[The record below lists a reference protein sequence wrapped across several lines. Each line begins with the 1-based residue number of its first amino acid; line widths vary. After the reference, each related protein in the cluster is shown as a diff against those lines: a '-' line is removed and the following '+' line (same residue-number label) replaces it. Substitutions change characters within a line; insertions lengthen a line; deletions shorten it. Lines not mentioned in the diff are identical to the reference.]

1 MPVPQNAVDA
11 ARKYFEQ
18 HFRKQAHRIVRTES
32 DKHPKEGHPIH
43 LFIAV
48 GSEGSN
54 AAPVEL
60 VLDDEGRVIELANER
75 KSLFIPHVDPVPP
88 HIADAV
94 KVTVEPAVNN
104 LRLGECDTASETI
117 TVTIPP
123 SAAVA
128 PADIYFLADNTG
140 SMGNAINAVQLGAS
154 NIFTA
159 LNGFSGLQFGVGEY
173 QDFDNAGDTSLAFQN
188 RQSITNNQIAVTAA
202 LNSWTAIPG
211 AGGDG
216 PEAQLYA
223 LDQVAGSPTINWRPG
238 VKRIVVWFGDAPGHD
253 PICKAASGLGYDIT
267 EASVTSKLQGSGSE
281 ITILALSLN
290 TGDYPLL
297 GLNDDPT
304 NLKGGTLN
312 AAYAACGAPGGTP
325 GQATRIAAATDGIVV
340 NSVDASTIVATIIA
354 QLKALLTINNVHL
367 QPVGAIAPFVTS
379 ITPPSY
385 GPLPGDQLNV
395 LKFDVT
401 FSGDVEDCATR
412 DRMFTGAIDVVV
424 DGNDVAAKP
433 THITVPACKYTYAV
447 KFVCGTQTDC
457 GCECGPVRPGNYTTE
472 INILNSK
479 CKEANVVKRFVP
491 LVFAGAITGR
501 EPAIAMA
508 RATEKIVLPSGTATM
523 DDCCRIAELLYGG
536 VPRSAMPL
544 TVGFL
549 EIISDQELHVTAV
562 YTASDLH
569 GHGLSFDV
577 QTVPGKLT

>member
-1 MPVPQNAVDA
+1 MSASQNAVDA

-18 HFRKQAHRIVRTES
+18 HFGKQAHSIVRTES
-32 DKHPKEGHPIH
+32 DRHPKEGHPIH

-48 GSEGSN
+48 RSEGGN

-60 VLDDEGRVIELANER
+60 ILDDEGRTVELPNER
-75 KSLFIPHVDPVPP
+75 KSLFIPHVDSVPP
-88 HIADAV
+88 HITDAV
-94 KVTVEPAVNN
+94 TVTIQPDVNN
-104 LRLGECDTASETI
+104 LRLSECDTFSETI

-140 SMGNAINAVQLGAS
+140 SMGPAISAVQVGAS
-154 NIFTA
+154 NIFAA
-159 LNGFSGLQFGVGEY
+159 LNGLSGLQFGVGEY
-173 QDFDNAGDTSLAFQN
+173 QDFENAGDTSLAFQN
-188 RQSITNNQIAVTAA
+188 RQAVTNNQAAVTAA
-202 LNSWTAIPG
+202 LNTWTASG
-211 AGGDG
+211 GGDG

-223 LDQVAGSPTINWRPG
+223 LDQVADSPTISWRPG

-253 PICKAASGLGYDIT
+253 SICKAASGLGYDIT
-267 EASVTSKLQGSGSE
+267 EASVTSKLVASG
-281 ITILALSLN
+281 ITLLALSLN
-290 TGDYPLL
+290 DGPGGSGYPN

-304 NLKGGTLN
+304 NLIGGPIN
-312 AAYAACGAPGGTP
+312 AAYTACGAPGGTP
-325 GQATRIAAATDGIVV
+325 GQATRIAAATGGIVV
-340 NSVDASTIVATIIA
+340 NSVDPSAIVATIIA

-412 DRMFTGAIDVVV
+412 DRMFNGAIDVVV
-424 DGNDVAAKP
+424 DGSVVAAKP
-433 THITVPACKYTYAV
+433 TRITVPACKYTYAV
-447 KFVCGTQTDC
+447 KFVCGTQADC
-457 GCECGPVRPGNYTTE
+457 GCECGPVRPGTYATE
-472 INILNSK
+472 INILNPK
-479 CKEANVVKRFVP
+479 CKEASVVKRFVP
-491 LVFAGAITGR
+491 LVFAGAVTGR
-501 EPAIAMA
+501 EPAIAIA

-536 VPRSAMPL
+536 VPKSVMPL
-544 TVGFL
+544 AVGFL
-549 EIISDQELHVTAV
+549 EIVSDQELHVTAV
-562 YTASDLH
+562 YTASDLQ